1 MMRDIGSIIAA
12 IGAAGFLA
20 IVFLMPTSVDAALY
34 GGGEVTNLALQQ
46 RQLLA
51 AMGTSALFLAGII
64 LHAAGALLPSVAAEA
79 APPEDEETMSRLGI
93 THDAHGYRAGG
104 FVYSSFAA
112 AAKAVQRRG

>member
-1 MMRDIGSIIAA
+1 MRDIGSVIAA

-20 IVFLMPTSVDAALY
+20 VAFLMPTSVDAGPY
-34 GGGEVTNLALQQ
+34 GGGEVANLALQQ
-46 RQLLA
+46 RQLIA
-51 AMGTSALFLAGII
+51 AIGTAALFLAGII
-64 LHAAGALLPSVAAEA
+64 LRAAGALLPSVAEEA

-112 AAKAVQRRG
+112 AAKAVQRSSH

>member
-1 MMRDIGSIIAA
+1 MRDTGSIMAA
-12 IGAAGFLA
+12 LGAVGFLA
-20 IVFLMPTSVDAALY
+20 VVFLMPTSVDAGTY

-51 AMGTSALFLAGII
+51 AIGTAALFLAGII
-64 LHAAGALLPSVAAEA
+64 LHAAGALLPAVAEA
-79 APPEDEETMSRLGI
+79 TPPEDEETMSRLGI